1 MGIFYYFMHK
11 IYGRLP
17 VSRSTITLPND
28 LLEELM
34 RSVEAK
40 SKTEAVIMAIRD
52 EIRLKK
58 IEKIRSMA
66 GKMEFVR
73 TAEEIRHGDE
83 RLG

>member
-1 MGIFYYFMHK
+1 M
-11 IYGRLP
+11 
-17 VSRSTITLPND
+17 SRSTITLPND

-34 RSVEAK
+34 RSVNAK
-40 SKTEAVIMAIRD
+40 SKTEAVLMAIKD

-58 IEKIRSMA
+58 LEKIRSMA
-66 GKMEFVR
+66 GIMEFTQ